1 VIEETRFRS
10 IADVCSLGTNIRE
23 FLRSGADRGT
33 GRAAASRDESKDW
46 RAAFFAAHVV
56 VGTEAGLLH
65 IVDSVDTT
73 ALDRNP
79 RRVSSVQWPIRLNA
93 LRRGEEEILITPL
106 NGAYI
111 AIMMTMA
118 PETASAQATSVTNI
132 VLVRGAKRPKL
143 VKMKVSHKTTTTSK
157 GNERELCSVPRNI
170 NQ

>member
-1 VIEETRFRS
+1 VIKPK
-10 IADVCSLGTNIRE
+10 IG
-23 FLRSGADRGT
+23 
-33 GRAAASRDESKDW
+33 
-46 RAAFFAAHVV
+46 AAFFAAHVV
-56 VGTEAGLLH
+56 VVTEAGLLH
-65 IVDSVDTT
+65 IVDSVDRISV
-73 ALDRNP
+73 DRNP

-106 NGAYI
+106 KGAYI
-111 AIMMTMA
+111 AIMMKMA
-118 PETASAQATSVTNI
+118 PETASAQANSVTNI